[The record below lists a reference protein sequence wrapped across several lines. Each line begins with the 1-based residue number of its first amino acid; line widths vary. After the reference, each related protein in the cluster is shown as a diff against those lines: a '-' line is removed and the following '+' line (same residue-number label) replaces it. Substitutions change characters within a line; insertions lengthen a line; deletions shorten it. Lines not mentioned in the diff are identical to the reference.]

1 MQPVDIQKILQE
13 LTYQPNAPL
22 IFSSALFM
30 YLFVGF
36 LAIYLLVYKHTRLRI
51 LYLTLFS
58 FYFYYKSSG
67 LYFILLLILTIS
79 DFNIAHF
86 IHQSRKKWLRTF
98 LLVTSLTI
106 NLGMLAYL
114 NTPTFCSTAF
124 TSY

>member
-1 MQPVDIQKILQE
+1 MQPVDFQKILQE

-36 LAIYLLVYKHTRLRI
+36 LSIYLLVYKHTRLRI
-51 LYLTLFS
+51 LYLTIFS

-86 IHQSRKKWLRTF
+86 IHQSRKKWLLTELS
-98 LLVTSLTI
+98 LLGQI
-106 NLGMLAYL
+106 
-114 NTPTFCSTAF
+114 
-124 TSY
+124 